1 MEQGYR
7 IVDQG
12 DSRALAEFLSGE
24 GSALAPLVTLIEDTE
39 LAVDDLIATAGRA
52 TIEAVLS
59 LSAQQIAGERHPGM
73 EKGNIRRHGR
83 QQGCVQ
89 LAERKLRVQRP
100 RLRDKTKKDDAEVP
114 IPAYEAMQAK
124 GVGGR
129 LLHILM
135 RGVSTRNYKEVLPQ
149 MAETA
154 GISKSQ
160 VSREMQ
166 EASEQALKTLCE
178 RSLADKDILIIY
190 LDGLIFGGHHVLAAL
205 GVDAQGDKHVLGL
218 AEGASENTVVVKGLL
233 EDLVAR
239 GVKPG
244 RRRLF
249 VIDGSKA
256 LRGGIDAVYGTDNPV
271 QRCRIHKVR
280 NVQGYLPEPL
290 RQQVSAAMKAAFKL
304 EPNAG
309 IAQLEKQAQ
318 WLDKECPSAAASLR
332 EGLTEM
338 FTVNRL
344 GLPAS
349 LRRCLGTT
357 NLIESPNGTVRQI
370 IGRVRRWQNG
380 SMVLRWAASAFLTA
394 EKRFKKIM
402 GHKDLWMLKANLDE
416 TTEKEILE
424 SPRKVG

>member
-1 MEQGYR
+1 MKQAYQ
-7 IVDQG
+7 IVDHR

-24 GSALAPLVTLIEDTE
+24 GSALAPLLTLIEDPE
-39 LAVDDLIATAGRA
+39 LALDALTATAGRA
-52 TIEAVLS
+52 TIEAVLV
-59 LSAQQIAGERHPGM
+59 LSAQQIAGERHPGAA
-73 EKGNIRRHGR
+73 KGDIRRHGR

-89 LAERKLRVQRP
+89 LADRKLRVQRP
-100 RLRDKTKKDDAEVP
+100 RLRDKTKKEAAEVS
-114 IPAYEAMQAK
+114 IPAYEAMQTK

-154 GISKSQ
+154 GVSKSQ

-166 EASEQALKTLCE
+166 EASEQALKTLCA
-178 RSLADKDILIIY
+178 RSFTDKDILIIY

-205 GVDAQGDKHVLGL
+205 GVDAQGGKHALGL
-218 AEGASENTVVVKGLL
+218 AEGASENAVVVKGLL

-256 LRGGIDAVYGTDNPV
+256 LRSGIDAVYGTDNPV
-271 QRCRIHKVR
+271 QRCRLHKVR
-280 NVQGYLPEPL
+280 NVVGYLPEHL
-290 RQQVSAAMKAAFKL
+290 SKQVSAAMKAAYRM
-304 EPNAG
+304 EADAG
-309 IAQLEKQAQ
+309 VAQLEKQAQ
-318 WLDKECPSAAASLR
+318 WLDKECPRAAASLR
-332 EGLTEM
+332 EGLAEM

-344 GLPAS
+344 GLPPS

-357 NLIESPNGTVRQI
+357 NVIESPNGTVRQT

-380 SMVLRWAASAFLTA
+380 SMVLRWAASAFLAA
-394 EKRFKKIM
+394 EQRFKKIM
-402 GHKDLWMLKANLDE
+402 GHKDLWMLKAYLDE
-416 TTEKEILE
+416 TNEKEKLE
-424 SPRKVG
+424 SQRKAG